1 MGQPEERLP
10 DVVDATRRTRLASE
24 RTFLAWW
31 RSGLTALAVG
41 IGAGKLVPEISGGSQ
56 WTFVVLGAGYALLGV
71 VFIVFGY
78 FRERALEQA
87 LDAFEGTVLAVT
99 HDRWFARGF
108 DRFLVLGADG
118 RVVETPEPVW
128 DVERVDRVR

>member
-1 MGQPEERLP
+1 VGQPEERLP

-71 VFIVFGY
+71 VFILFGY
-78 FRERALEQA
+78 YRERALEQA
-87 LDAFEGTVLAVT
+87 LNEGRYEPLNARISLLLTLCGVL
-99 HDRWFARGF
+99 
-108 DRFLVLGADG
+108 LGAATIIVLFTDAN
-118 RVVETPEPVW
+118 
-128 DVERVDRVR
+128 